1 MYHRVII
8 IGQVTGTPEQI
19 AANKIRFYLTSTTG
33 GDEKHRTIWFTIFAN
48 GRLALTHRNLQ
59 KGQRLL
65 IEGVLTADQ
74 SGHPSVR
81 ANSEGKAFARYEVR
95 ALAISVMNA
104 SSSGQEMS
112 DAVEGVD

>member
-1 MYHRVII
+1 MSHRVII
-8 IGQVTGTPEQI
+8 IGQIAETPEQV
-19 AANKIRFYLTSTTG
+19 APTKIRFYLASTIG

-74 SGHPSVR
+74 GGHPYVR
-81 ANSEGKAFARYEVR
+81 ANSEGKSFARYEVR
-95 ALAISVMNA
+95 ALAISVMGT
-104 SSSGQEMS
+104 SSSDKEIPDS
-112 DAVEGVD
+112 VEGTD